1 MSRCAALPRRNNIT
15 FGKGLRPAQV
25 FLFFRSPAMKSRLRH
40 CRIALLSL
48 LQTALVI
55 VFGLVPGL
63 FFFSLCLL
71 LVLWHSLS
79 DTLECFAFEKSKARG
94 GGTAPPCQK

>member
-1 MSRCAALPRRNNIT
+1 
-15 FGKGLRPAQV
+15 
-25 FLFFRSPAMKSRLRH
+25 MKSRLRR

-48 LQTALVI
+48 FQTALVI

-71 LVLWHSLS
+71 LVFWHSLS
-79 DTLECFAFEKSKARG
+79 DALECFAFEKSKARG
-94 GGTAPPCQK
+94 GSTAPPCQK

>member
-25 FLFFRSPAMKSRLRH
+25 FLFSASPVMQSRLLRR

-71 LVLWHSLS
+71 LVLRHSLS
-79 DTLECFAFEKSKARG
+79 DALERRSGKNGF
-94 GGTAPPCQK
+94 TA